1 MAEEVVNTRRVRFSR
16 TAPSVYFFSKESC
29 HFVFL
34 SSFFRHNTF
43 SLLICPNANSVGHAP
58 TDAVQAATV
67 SGKVR
72 DHYRFGSTGFEKSF
86 SAAAMAFVSV
96 SIPNTGKNTAS
107 SVSR

>member
-1 MAEEVVNTRRVRFSR
+1 MAEEVVNARRVRFSR

-72 DHYRFGSTGFEKSF
+72 DHYRFDRF
-86 SAAAMAFVSV
+86 
-96 SIPNTGKNTAS
+96 
-107 SVSR
+107 